1 MGVKLLIA
9 DDEEISRNGIAK
21 YVQLHTDRF
30 DKIFLASNGQ
40 ETIDIIFRNKPDIML
55 LDVQMPV
62 KDGITVMKEADRA
75 DILPYTVILS
85 GYDDFR
91 YCQQAIRFGAK
102 DYLLKPVR
110 SSDIL
115 QKLNKVADEMFGV
128 VKPEIEDIGGE
139 KNRLVEQAMEY
150 MVEHYYENI
159 TLADVAQTVGITAGY
174 LSTLFSQKLEKNF
187 VDYLNELRIS
197 HACTYLK
204 QNYLK
209 TYEIA
214 YKVGFR
220 DEKYFSKVFKK
231 ITGQS
236 PSEYRKANREKSE
249 KDKGYGKKIG

>member
-1 MGVKLLIA
+1 MGIKLLIA
-9 DDEEISRNGIAK
+9 DDEEIIRNGIAK

-62 KDGITVMKEADRA
+62 KDGITVMEEANRA

-91 YCQQAIRFGAK
+91 YCQQAIRFGAR

-128 VKPEIEDIGGE
+128 VKPEIEDTGRE

-236 PSEYRKANREKSE
+236 PSEYRKANRE
-249 KDKGYGKKIG
+249 Y